1 MNRWFRAYFRAA
13 EDQGGAPAE
22 GVDDRTGGGWDWGE
36 QADQEFAKRFPAGPE
51 AMWKAI
57 NEGTQKITTL
67 SAAEQRA
74 QELEAEIEEL
84 RAAEEERGQQ
94 WEDPLSQLPNGVDE
108 ATMARLVA
116 MFQHDPAG
124 AYDLAR
130 SATPGYGSVLENQM
144 LGAWMAKDPAA
155 AMRHMIGAEISP
167 VLDERFQS
175 FEEILDQRL
184 GPALSHTTQ
193 EISRSMV
200 LLSRSMAPDIGEYE
214 ARIEAAILANP
225 ALIADV
231 ADDAQKGAE
240 RLLQLRDMIWAAD
253 QRAEAAKAAAGGD
266 PKPTPTP
273 GPAPRT
279 TRQATLSRSDEPPP
293 ARVDDDYAKKMT
305 ISPQR
310 RRGRGAA

>member
-36 QADQEFAKRFPAGPE
+36 QADQEYAKRFPGGPSD
-51 AMWKAI
+51 MWKSI
-57 NEGTQKITTL
+57 NEGTQKITQL
-67 SAAEQRA
+67 SASEQRA
-74 QELEAEIEEL
+74 AELEAELEGF
-84 RAAEEERGQQ
+84 RQAEEERSQQ
-94 WEDPLSQLPNGVDE
+94 WEDPLSQLPNGVDD

-144 LGAWMAKDPAA
+144 LGAWMAKDPAG
-155 AMRHMIGAEISP
+155 AMRHLIGAEISP

-200 LLSRSMAPDIGEYE
+200 LLSRTMAPDIGEYE
-214 ARIEAAILANP
+214 GRIEAAIIANP
-225 ALIADV
+225 ALLGDV
-231 ADDAQKGAE
+231 VDDAQKGAE
-240 RLLQLRDMIWAAD
+240 RLVQLRDMIWAAD
-253 QRAEAAKAAAGGD
+253 QRAAAGKPPVEG
-266 PKPTPTP
+266 PKP
-273 GPAPRT
+273 GPAART
-279 TRQATLSRSDEPPP
+279 ARQATIGRSDEPPP
-293 ARVDDDYAKKMT
+293 SRVDDDYAKKMT